1 MKALLLAAGQ
11 GKRMQPLSLITP
23 KPLLCI
29 GKYRLIEHHLINL
42 AKAGFTEV
50 LINLHYRSQ
59 DFAKILGN
67 GENYNLNITYIYEPN
82 PGLEAGGTI
91 INAKQFLD
99 NNPFLMISSDIFT
112 SYNFKNL
119 KTLNP
124 EIAHLLLIDNNQ
136 SNDFNF
142 INGRI
147 TSKGSLSYAN
157 IGVFN
162 PTAFDNW
169 PENCKITL
177 STLINYQLKNNQ
189 TINAEIIGK
198 NTMWHNVS
206 TPQQLASLNAK
217 YQTATG

>member
-23 KPLLCI
+23 KPLLFI

-91 INAKQFLD
+91 INAKQFLG

-112 SYNFKNL
+112 NYDFAKLKNM
-119 KTLNP
+119 NP
-124 EIAHLLLIDNNQ
+124 HTAHLVLINNGKQ
-136 SNDFNF
+136 VFNF
-142 INGRI
+142 IDGKI
-147 TSKGSLSYAN
+147 TNKGNLDYAN

-177 STLINYQLKNNQ
+177 STLITHQLKNNQ

-198 NTMWHNVS
+198 TTVWHNVS
-206 TPQQLASLNAK
+206 TPQQLANLNAK